1 MYVPVEPSLVGC
13 VCGWEERCDTVDS
26 KLDPDREDSKQPF
39 PSPSPVSLLV
49 CNP

>member
-1 MYVPVEPSLVGC
+1 VYVPVEPSLVGC

-39 PSPSPVSLLV
+39 PLLHRCLCWSV
-49 CNP
+49 TP